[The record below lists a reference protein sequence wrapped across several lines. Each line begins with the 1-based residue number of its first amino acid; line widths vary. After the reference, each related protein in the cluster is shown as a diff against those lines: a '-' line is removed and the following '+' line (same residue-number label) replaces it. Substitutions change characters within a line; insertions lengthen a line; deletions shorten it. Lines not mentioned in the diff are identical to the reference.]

1 MRVNRAATRG
11 DLEPLNGEAEAA
23 PRRIKDASRRSDHV
37 WTNTIARDGD
47 DAMIKR
53 AAPLLQ
59 RERCALRCGA
69 HCIASRDPFVGAL
82 AAPDS
87 IAANLFAAVM

>member
-1 MRVNRAATRG
+1 MV
-11 DLEPLNGEAEAA
+11 
-23 PRRIKDASRRSDHV
+23 
-37 WTNTIARDGD
+37 
-47 DAMIKR
+47 KR

-59 RERCALRCGA
+59 REGGALRCGA

>member
-1 MRVNRAATRG
+1 VRVNRAASRG

-23 PRRIKDASRRSDHV
+23 PRRVKHASRRSDHI
-37 WTNTIARDGD
+37 WTNTVARDGN
-47 DAMIKR
+47 DAVVKH

-59 RERCALRCGA
+59 RERGTLRCEA

>member
-1 MRVNRAATRG
+1 VV
-11 DLEPLNGEAEAA
+11 
-23 PRRIKDASRRSDHV
+23 KH
-37 WTNTIARDGD
+37 
-47 DAMIKR
+47 

-59 RERCALRCGA
+59 RERGTLRCEA

>member
-1 MRVNRAATRG
+1 MRVNRAATCG
-11 DLEPLNGEAEAA
+11 DLESLNGEAEAA
-23 PRRIKDASRRSDHV
+23 PCCVKDAARRGDHI
-37 WTNTIARDGD
+37 WTNTISRDSD

-59 RERCALRCGA
+59 REGGALRCGA

-87 IAANLFAAVM
+87 IAASLFAAVM

>member
-1 MRVNRAATRG
+1 V
-11 DLEPLNGEAEAA
+11 
-23 PRRIKDASRRSDHV
+23 V
-37 WTNTIARDGD
+37 
-47 DAMIKR
+47 KR

-59 RERCALRCGA
+59 RERGALRCGA

-87 IAANLFAAVM
+87 IAASLFAAVM

>member
-1 MRVNRAATRG
+1 VRVNCAATCG
-11 DLEPLNGEAEAA
+11 DLEPLNSEAEVA
-23 PRRIKDASRRSDHV
+23 PRRIKDASGRSDHI
-37 WTNTIARDGD
+37 WTNTISRDGD
-47 DAMIKR
+47 DAVVKH

-59 RERCALRCGA
+59 RERGALRCGA

-87 IAANLFAAVM
+87 IAASLFAAVM